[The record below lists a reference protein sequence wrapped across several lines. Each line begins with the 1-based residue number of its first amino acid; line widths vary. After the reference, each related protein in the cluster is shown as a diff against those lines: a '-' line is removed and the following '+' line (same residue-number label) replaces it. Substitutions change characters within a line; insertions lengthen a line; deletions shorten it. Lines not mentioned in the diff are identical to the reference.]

1 MKKYIA
7 LANMGIILI
16 AAISGFTGCNRP
28 KDTGLSEE
36 KNSERVYAVS
46 VMTVT
51 PDTFVEYGEYIG
63 EAHGIVEVSLTAGGK
78 GRVESVFASE
88 GDYVKKGQSLA
99 EIDPEQARVM
109 HQTAILNENL
119 AKKTYEREKSFL
131 EQGNSFQIKVDQAH
145 IAWMQART
153 ALLDA
158 ERLREA
164 SFAITPISGIVV
176 RRYIEPHIDLENG
189 DPTFDV
195 ADLSRI
201 RIRVDV
207 PETDITGVR
216 KLEKA
221 EVVFLSFPDQIF
233 SGTPTGFA
241 RARSDQSLS
250 YEVDV
255 VLNNPDNMILS
266 GQTAKVRLALRQLQ
280 KSITVPSRALII
292 RENATYV
299 LAVRNGIAH
308 EVPVYTGV
316 TSNTETVITAGLS
329 DGDQIVIEGLN
340 RLAHGA
346 SVVIQN

>member
-7 LANMGIILI
+7 LTYMGIILI
-16 AAISGFTGCNRP
+16 AGLTGCNRSN
-28 KDTGLSEE
+28 DTGLSEE
-36 KNSERVYAVS
+36 GSSERVYAVS

-63 EAHGIVEVSLTAGGK
+63 EARGIAEVSLTAGGK
-78 GRVESVFASE
+78 GRVESVFAAE
-88 GDYVKKGQSLA
+88 GDSVAKGQSLA

-119 AKKTYEREKSFL
+119 AENTYEREKSFL

-158 ERLREA
+158 ERFREA

-176 RRYIEPHIDLENG
+176 RRYIEPHIELESG

-201 RIRVDV
+201 RITVNV

-221 EVVFLSFPDQIF
+221 EVVFLSFPDQVF

-250 YEVDV
+250 YEVHV

-266 GQTAKVRLALRQLQ
+266 GQTAQVRLALRQLQ
-280 KSITVPSRALII
+280 NSITVPSRVLII

-299 LAVRNGIAH
+299 FVVRDGTAH
-308 EVPVYTGV
+308 EVQVYTGV

-329 DGDQIVIEGLN
+329 DGDQIVTEGLN
-340 RLAHGA
+340 RLADGA
-346 SVVIQN
+346 SVVVSN